1 MTRVAVI
8 GAGVVGL
15 MTAYYARQQGFE
27 VTVIEKNAPRRDGS
41 SFGNAGIIV
50 PSHIVPL
57 AAPGVINQGL
67 RWLFD
72 AESPFYVKPRL
83 DADLLRWGYHFW
95 RASTKKHVERS
106 APILRDLNLA
116 SKQHYQDLTRTLGAD
131 FQLTERGLMMLC
143 NSDAGL
149 EEEAHVAAHA
159 ETLGMA
165 AKVLT
170 KQEVQ
175 ALEPEL
181 ALNIVGA
188 VYFPEDAHLNPGVLM
203 HKLQQWLEDNGVR
216 FVWNRDVIGVVSD
229 GRKVTRLQARA
240 TDSTSEASTNEA
252 SSNPEASSNLEAS
265 GIDTIS
271 ADAFVLCAGSWSPK
285 LAKALNLRLPVQA
298 GKGYSM
304 TLSDPPIA
312 PRHPAILSE
321 AKVAVTPFADS
332 LRVGGTMEIA
342 GINHRVNPNRV
353 SGIIKSACQY
363 YPKLTPEAFRDVPV
377 WHGLRP
383 CSPDGLPFIGKT
395 RQFDNVIIATGHA
408 MMGLSLAP
416 ITGKLVSEVL
426 AGEMPTLMLEPLS
439 PDRFTYGIKKPH
451 AG

>member
-1 MTRVAVI
+1 MTRIAVI

-41 SFGNAGIIV
+41 SFGNAGILV

-72 AESPFYVKPRL
+72 AESPFYVKPRFN
-83 DADLLRWGYHFW
+83 ADLLRWGYHFW

-116 SKQHYQDLTRTLGAD
+116 SKQHYQDLTRILGAD

-143 NSDAGL
+143 NSEAGL
-149 EEEAHVAAHA
+149 EEEAHVAAYA

-165 AKVLT
+165 AKVLS
-170 KQEVQ
+170 KQDVQ
-175 ALEPEL
+175 VLKPEL

-188 VYFPEDAHLNPGVLM
+188 VHFPEDAHLNPGVLM
-203 HKLQQWLEDNGVR
+203 HKLQQWLENNGVR
-216 FVWNRDVIGVVSD
+216 FVWNREVIGIVSD
-229 GRKVTRLQARA
+229 GRKVMRLQARA
-240 TDSTSEASTNEA
+240 TDNVSHSNST
-252 SSNPEASSNLEAS
+252 
-265 GIDTIS
+265 DTLA
-271 ADAFVLCAGSWSPK
+271 ADAFVLCAGSWSPDF
-285 LAKALNLRLPVQA
+285 AKALNLRLPVQA

-321 AKVAVTPFADS
+321 AKVAVTPFADR

-363 YPKLTPEAFRDVPV
+363 YPALTPEAFRDVPV

-426 AGEMPTLMLEPLS
+426 AGKVPTLVLEPLS
-439 PDRFTYGIKKPH
+439 PDRF
-451 AG
+451 AA